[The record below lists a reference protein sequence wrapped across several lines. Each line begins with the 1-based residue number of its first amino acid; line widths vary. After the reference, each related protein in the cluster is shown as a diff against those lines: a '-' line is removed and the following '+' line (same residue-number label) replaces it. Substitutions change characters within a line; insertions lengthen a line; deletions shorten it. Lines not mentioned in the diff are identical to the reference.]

1 LVAAV
6 SHQFGL
12 FIIMEKQILI
22 SSGAKQ
28 LLGFLSLPEDE
39 VKGAVLFCNA
49 LFEEHKSASRAMV
62 EAMRF
67 FAGKNVASLRFD
79 YRGCG
84 DSEGAFCDD
93 GVSDWLE
100 DIHAALQSLR
110 NEVGDIPCCLLGLR
124 VGAALA
130 LHFLQTFQTTPID
143 ALVLWEPVMNGKH
156 YLNNELRRKL
166 MKEMLTNA
174 EGESKSRR
182 TELFE
187 TLEQGSSVDF
197 DGYELTS
204 RLYHD
209 LCQLKLD
216 EGDFR
221 SAPPTFLASVGAGE
235 RPNAQICKF
244 VTIVRDQGA
253 EILDVHLRMQPFWSL
268 VGYVDCGELFLQTSR
283 FLQRSLLT
291 KSTE

>member
-1 LVAAV
+1 
-6 SHQFGL
+6 
-12 FIIMEKQILI
+12 MEKQILI
-22 SSGAKQ
+22 SSGGKQ
-28 LLGFLSLPEDE
+28 LLGFFCLPDDD

-62 EAMRF
+62 EAMRL
-67 FAGKNVASLRFD
+67 FAGKNIASLRFD

-84 DSEGAFCDD
+84 DSEGAFFDF

-100 DIHAALQSLR
+100 DIHAALQCLR
-110 NEVGDIPCCLLGLR
+110 DEVGDIPCCLLGLR

-130 LHFLQTFQTTPID
+130 LRFLLTSQTAPVD
-143 ALVLWEPVMNGKH
+143 ALVLWEPVVNGKKH
-156 YLNNELRRKL
+156 LNNELRRKL
-166 MKEMLTNA
+166 MKEMLTNT

-204 RLYHD
+204 RLYQD

-216 EGDFR
+216 EGEFT
-221 SAPPTFLASVGAGE
+221 SAPPIFLASVGAGE
-235 RPNAQICKF
+235 KPNAQICKF
-244 VTIVRDQGA
+244 VTIVRDQGVN
-253 EILDVHLRMQPFWSL
+253 ILDVHLRMQPFWSL

-283 FLQRSLLT
+283 FLQRSLLA
-291 KSTE
+291 KSTD